1 MAAQVVGGEM
11 PVSIDVH
18 VAPDS
23 VQQLRETCHDMR
35 QPVASVFA
43 LAAAALAEPGLPA
56 AARERLEQI
65 VVQAE
70 WLAGMIDDFMHDS
83 RPEEPSDLGGADPG
97 ETGRRVGR
105 PDVVRLVSEVI
116 AAGRL
121 TWPCDLTVVSPAAP
135 VRCTLHPVMLRRIVS
150 NVLSNAAR
158 AAGPSGTVTVQI
170 RRRAG
175 LVVLVVEDTGP
186 GFGNIPSGAG
196 LGLSAVARNIVRYGG
211 RVECRRRPGGGARVS
226 LWLP

>member
-1 MAAQVVGGEM
+1 
-11 PVSIDVH
+11 VSIDVH
-18 VAPDS
+18 EGPDL
-23 VQQLRETCHDMR
+23 VQQLHETCHDMR
-35 QPVASVFA
+35 QPVANVFA
-43 LAAAALAEPGLPA
+43 LAAAALAGPGLPA
-56 AARERLEQI
+56 AVREWLEQI
-65 VVQAE
+65 VGQAE
-70 WLAGMIDDFMHDS
+70 WLAGMIDDFMHDAP
-83 RPEEPSDLGGADPG
+83 REEPSDPGGADPG
-97 ETGRRVGR
+97 EMGGPAGR
-105 PDVVRLVSEVI
+105 PDVVRLVNEVV
-116 AAGRL
+116 AAARL
-121 TWPCDLTVVSPAAP
+121 TWPCDLTVASPAAP
-135 VRCTLHPVMLRRIVS
+135 VLCTLPPVLVRRIVS

-158 AAGPSGTVTVQI
+158 AAGPAGTVTVQI